1 MVERS
6 SLGETIRSLRRQHGL
21 TQEQLAEGLC
31 SPITISR
38 IENERQMPSKTLL
51 DALLARLHSNT
62 YQLCNVYYQ
71 SEQDY
76 AFVDKAKQASVLLHR
91 GRFDELRALLERL
104 DVSSQNRPTLRQIY
118 LSLDAAALL
127 SENCGPNDAEMAL
140 TKLDQAVRLTQPN
153 LDFGDL
159 KHVLLSRDEMQSLAL
174 RIPALFY
181 AGQALEAIMFGKEL
195 LAALDAQEADSM
207 EFHETRVNVEFNL
220 SQCLE
225 LQGYFGEAFALVQRS
240 KRECLEE
247 HLHYYLPQL
256 IYSEARTS
264 FRKGDVD
271 GARKML
277 DIIIPYLDLIGDA
290 ENAAVIRGWTQRE
303 LGVEL

>member
-1 MVERS
+1 
-6 SLGETIRSLRRQHGL
+6 
-21 TQEQLAEGLC
+21 
-31 SPITISR
+31 
-38 IENERQMPSKTLL
+38 MPSKTLL

-140 TKLDQAVRLTQPN
+140 TKLDQAIRLTQPN

-159 KHVLLSRDEMQSLAL
+159 KHVLLSRDEMQCLAL

-271 GARKML
+271 EARKML

>member
-104 DVSSQNRPTLRQIY
+104 DVSSQNRPTSTIY
-118 LSLDAAALL
+118 IPFLY
-127 SENCGPNDAEMAL
+127 
-140 TKLDQAVRLTQPN
+140 
-153 LDFGDL
+153 
-159 KHVLLSRDEMQSLAL
+159 QSSKI
-174 RIPALFY
+174 RI
-181 AGQALEAIMFGKEL
+181 
-195 LAALDAQEADSM
+195 
-207 EFHETRVNVEFNL
+207 
-220 SQCLE
+220 
-225 LQGYFGEAFALVQRS
+225 
-240 KRECLEE
+240 
-247 HLHYYLPQL
+247 
-256 IYSEARTS
+256 S
-264 FRKGDVD
+264 F
-271 GARKML
+271 L
-277 DIIIPYLDLIGDA
+277 
-290 ENAAVIRGWTQRE
+290 
-303 LGVEL
+303 

>member
-76 AFVDKAKQASVLLHR
+76 DFVDKAKQASVLLHR
-91 GRFDELRALLERL
+91 GRFDEFRALLERL

-181 AGQALEAIMFGKEL
+181 AGQALKAIMFGKEL